1 MTNYDMDEIERQ
13 RKREQKS
20 RGIRLEDEMKNK
32 VEVELPHKDILK
44 LALLAHEKD
53 VTLNV
58 FINDVLKQGIKDGE
72 HRFEHD
78 TRPQLLN
85 ETE

>member
-1 MTNYDMDEIERQ
+1 MKLFDRRENVSSQKEQEDEI
-13 RKREQKS
+13 
-20 RGIRLEDEMKNK
+20 I
-32 VEVELPHKDILK
+32 EVEFDLPDKDVLK

-53 VTLNV
+53 VTLNA
-58 FINDVLKQGIKDGE
+58 FINDILKQGIKRGE
-72 HRFEHD
+72 YRFEHD

>member
-1 MTNYDMDEIERQ
+1 MSSHEEQPEET
-13 RKREQKS
+13 EQK
-20 RGIRLEDEMKNK
+20 MNK
-32 VEVELPHKDILK
+32 TIEVEFDLSDKDVLK

-58 FINDVLKQGIKDGE
+58 FINDVLRKGIKDGE
-72 HRFEHD
+72 YRFEHD

>member
-1 MTNYDMDEIERQ
+1 MKLFDRREDMPSHEEQ
-13 RKREQKS
+13 PEETEQK
-20 RGIRLEDEMKNK
+20 MNK
-32 VEVELPHKDILK
+32 TIEVEFDLSDKDVLK

-58 FINDVLKQGIKDGE
+58 FINDVLRKGIKDGE
-72 HRFEHD
+72 YRFEHD

>member
-1 MTNYDMDEIERQ
+1 MIEGNDVSS
-13 RKREQKS
+13 REKEQQ
-20 RGIRLEDEMKNK
+20 EDKII
-32 VEVELPHKDILK
+32 EVEFDLSDKDVLK

-53 VTLNV
+53 VTLNA
-58 FINDVLKQGIKDGE
+58 FINDVLKQGITRGE
-72 HRFEHD
+72 YRFEHD

>member
-1 MTNYDMDEIERQ
+1 MKLFDRREDVSSQDEEQEDKIIEIEF
-13 RKREQKS
+13 
-20 RGIRLEDEMKNK
+20 D
-32 VEVELPHKDILK
+32 LPDKDVLK

-53 VTLNV
+53 VTLNA
-58 FINDVLKQGIKDGE
+58 FINDVLKQGIKRGE
-72 HRFEHD
+72 YRFEHD

>member
-1 MTNYDMDEIERQ
+1 MSSHEEQPEETEKKMNKTIEIEF
-13 RKREQKS
+13 
-20 RGIRLEDEMKNK
+20 D
-32 VEVELPHKDILK
+32 LPDKDILK

-58 FINDVLKQGIKDGE
+58 FINDVLRQGIKDGE
-72 HRFEHD
+72 YRFEHD

>member
-1 MTNYDMDEIERQ
+1 M
-13 RKREQKS
+13 
-20 RGIRLEDEMKNK
+20 RLNLNMPKVLISDLLSDLAKEVFEKNK

-78 TRPQLLN
+78 KRPELLN
-85 ETE
+85 EQNDHF

>member
-1 MTNYDMDEIERQ
+1 VSS
-13 RKREQKS
+13 REEEQ
-20 RGIRLEDEMKNK
+20 EDKII
-32 VEVELPHKDILK
+32 EVEFDLSDKDVLK

-53 VTLNV
+53 VTLNA
-58 FINDVLKQGIKDGE
+58 FINDVLKQGIKRGKY
-72 HRFEHD
+72 RFEHD

>member
-1 MTNYDMDEIERQ
+1 MSSHEEQPEETEKKMNKTIEIEF
-13 RKREQKS
+13 
-20 RGIRLEDEMKNK
+20 D
-32 VEVELPHKDILK
+32 LPDKDILK

-58 FINDVLKQGIKDGE
+58 FINDVLSQGIKDGE
-72 HRFEHD
+72 YRFEHD

>member
-1 MTNYDMDEIERQ
+1 MIEGNDVSS
-13 RKREQKS
+13 REEEQEEKM
-20 RGIRLEDEMKNK
+20 IE
-32 VEVELPHKDILK
+32 VEVDLPDKDVLK

-53 VTLNV
+53 VTLNA
-58 FINDVLKQGIKDGE
+58 FINDILKQGIKRGE
-72 HRFEHD
+72 YRFEHD

>member
-1 MTNYDMDEIERQ
+1 MSSHEEQPEETEKKMNKTIEIEF
-13 RKREQKS
+13 
-20 RGIRLEDEMKNK
+20 D
-32 VEVELPHKDILK
+32 LPDKDILK

-58 FINDVLKQGIKDGE
+58 FISDVLKQGIKDGE

-78 TRPQLLN
+78 KRPELLN
-85 ETE
+85 EQNDHF